1 MPTASEL
8 IHSSMRLIG
17 AIAAG
22 ELLETAE
29 LNDALVTLNQMMA
42 SWSTERLT
50 VYEIRRDSF
59 ALSGSP
65 SYTMGP
71 SGIFV
76 AARPAQI
83 VAARA
88 SSGTYGRGLTIVDVN
103 RWTEI
108 LERGGAVNLP
118 MKAFVDYAS
127 PLATVHLW
135 PVPAAGTV
143 IELYTLQEYTTFPDG
158 VAAPAGPPPPVHNFT
173 PQRMTYTLPGGSGS
187 FTIGPGGQL
196 AMPRPARCDAIA
208 AASGTYRRTVEIVS
222 ALEWSTMLEPSGA
235 PITVPLEMYV
245 QYGYPAVTLNL
256 WPVPATGT
264 LEVQSLAALT
274 ALAALTTPVDF
285 PPGYEA
291 AIRYNLAVTL
301 LPEYPRSEAD
311 PSLPAQAQNYKAS
324 LVQLN
329 TATQRLGGL
338 PPAEAPSMETQTVQ
352 TR

>member
-17 AIAAG
+17 AIASG
-22 ELLETAE
+22 ETLETNE
-29 LNDALVTLNQMMA
+29 LNDALVSLNQMLA
-42 SWSTERLT
+42 SWSTERVT

-59 ALSGSP
+59 PLTGVQ

-71 SGIFV
+71 AGVFS
-76 AARPAQI
+76 AARPTQI

-88 SSGTYGRGLTIVDVN
+88 SIGNYGRGLKIVDVN

-118 MKAFVDYAS
+118 MKAFVDYAF
-127 PLATVHLW
+127 PLATVYLW
-135 PVPAAGTV
+135 PVPVAGTL
-143 IELYTLQEYTTFPDG
+143 IELYCLQEYTTFVDG
-158 VAAPAGPPPPVHNFT
+158 IAPAGPPPPLHNFE
-173 PQRMTYTLPGGSGS
+173 PQRLTYTVSGSTGS

-208 AASGTYRRTVEIVS
+208 ASSGTYRRPVEIVS
-222 ALEWSTMLEPSGA
+222 SAEWSTMLEPSGA
-235 PITVPLEMYV
+235 AISVPMELYV
-245 QYGYPAVTLNL
+245 DYGYPAVTLNL
-256 WPVPATGT
+256 WPIGTTGGSI
-264 LEVQSLAALT
+264 EVHSLQAFAAFAALT
-274 ALAALTTPVDF
+274 DTVAL

-291 AIRYNLAVTL
+291 AIRYNLAVAL
-301 LPEYPRSEAD
+301 LPEYPRSEVD
-311 PSLPAQAQNYKAS
+311 PTLLQQAQSYKAS

-329 TATQRLGGL
+329 TQTQRLGGL
-338 PPAEAPSMETQTVQ
+338 PPAEIAPSELQTVQ

>member
-22 ELLETAE
+22 EALEINE
-29 LNDALVTLNQMMA
+29 LNDGLITLNQMMA
-42 SWSTERLT
+42 SWSTERVT

-59 ALSGSP
+59 SLSSAQ

-71 SGIFV
+71 SGVFS
-76 AARPAQI
+76 APRPTQI

-88 SSGTYGRGLTIVDVN
+88 SSGNYGRGLTIVDVN
-103 RWTEI
+103 RWTQI

-118 MKAFVDYAS
+118 MRAFVDYNS

-135 PVPAAGTV
+135 PVPVAGTV
-143 IELYTLQEYTTFPDG
+143 IELYTMQEFTTFPD
-158 VAAPAGPPPPVHNFT
+158 AIASPNPPPPPMHNFV
-173 PQRMTYTLPGGSGS
+173 PQRMTYTMPGGSGS

-196 AMPRPARCDAIA
+196 AAPRPARCDAIA
-208 AASGTYRRTVEIVS
+208 ASSGTYRGVVDIVP
-222 ALEWSTMLEPSGA
+222 AAVWSTMLEPSGA
-235 PITVPLEMYV
+235 TITVPMELYV
-245 QYGYPAVTLNL
+245 DYGYPAVTLNL
-256 WPVPATGT
+256 WPVPQSGGS
-264 LEVQSLAALT
+264 LEVHSLQAFAAFAALT
-274 ALAALTTPVDF
+274 DVVNL

-291 AIRYNLAVTL
+291 AIRYNLAVAL

-329 TATQRLGGL
+329 ASTQMLAQA
-338 PPAEAPSMETQTVQ
+338 PAAGAG
-352 TR
+352 

>member
-17 AIAAG
+17 AIASG
-22 ELLETAE
+22 ETLETAE
-29 LNDALVTLNQMMA
+29 LNDSLVTLNQLLA
-42 SWSTERLT
+42 SWSTERVT

-59 ALSGSP
+59 PLTGAQ

-71 SGIFV
+71 SGVFS
-76 AARPAQI
+76 AARPTQI

-88 SSGTYGRGLTIVDVN
+88 SNGNYGRGLSIVDVN

-158 VAAPAGPPPPVHNFT
+158 VAAPPNGPPPPVHNFT

-187 FTIGPGGQL
+187 FTVGPGGQL

-208 AASGTYRRTVEIVS
+208 AASGTYRRPVDIVS
-222 ALEWSTMLEPSGA
+222 SLEWSTMLEPSGA
-235 PITVPLEMYV
+235 PITVPMELYV
-245 QYGYPAVTLNL
+245 DYGYPAVTLNL
-256 WPVPATGT
+256 WPVGSGT
-264 LEVQSLAALT
+264 IEVHSLQALQSFAAIGDVVNL
-274 ALAALTTPVDF
+274 

-291 AIRYNLAVTL
+291 AIRYNLAVAL

-329 TATQRLGGL
+329 TQTQRLGGL
-338 PPAEAPSMETQTVQ
+338 PPAESPAVETQTVQ

>member
-22 ELLETAE
+22 ETLETAE
-29 LNDALVTLNQMMA
+29 LNDGMVTLNQMMA
-42 SWSTERLT
+42 SWSAERVT

-59 ALSGSP
+59 PLTGSQ

-71 SGIFV
+71 AGAFS
-76 AARPAQI
+76 ATRPTQI

-88 SSGTYGRGLTIVDVN
+88 SSGNYGRGLRIIDVN
-103 RWTEI
+103 RWAEI

-118 MKAFVDYAS
+118 MRAFVDYNS

-135 PVPAAGTV
+135 PVPIAGTL
-143 IELYTLQEYTTFPDG
+143 IELYTLQEFTTFPD
-158 VAAPAGPPPPVHNFT
+158 AIASPNPPPPPMHNFV
-173 PQRMTYTLPGGSGS
+173 PQRMTHTLAGGTSS

-208 AASGTYRRTVEIVS
+208 ASTGTYRGTVQIVS
-222 ALEWSTMLEPSGA
+222 AAEWSTMLEPSGA
-235 PITVPLEMYV
+235 AITVPMELYV
-245 QYGYPAVTLNL
+245 DYGYPAVTLNV
-256 WPVPATGT
+256 WPVPQGGT
-264 LEVQSLAALT
+264 IEVHSLQALQNFASLT
-274 ALAALTTPVDF
+274 DPVAL

-291 AIRYNLAVTL
+291 AIRYNLAVAL
-301 LPEYPRSEAD
+301 LPEYPRSEVD
-311 PSLPAQAQNYKAS
+311 PSLMPQAQNYKAS

-329 TATQRLGGL
+329 QQNHTAMQAA
-338 PPAEAPSMETQTVQ
+338 PAAAIQ
-352 TR
+352 

>member
-22 ELLETAE
+22 EILETNE
-29 LNDALVTLNQMMA
+29 LNDALVTLNQLLA
-42 SWSTERLT
+42 SWSTERVT

-59 ALSGSP
+59 PLTGAP

-71 SGIFV
+71 AGVF
-76 AARPAQI
+76 AAPRPTQI

-88 SSGTYGRGLTIVDVN
+88 STANFGRGLTLIDVN
-103 RWTEI
+103 RWSEI

-127 PLATVHLW
+127 PLATVYLW

-158 VAAPAGPPPPVHNFT
+158 VAAPNGPPPPVHNFT
-173 PQRMTYTLPGGSGS
+173 PQRLTYTVPGGSGS
-187 FTIGPGGQL
+187 FTVGPGGQL

-208 AASGTYRRTVEIVS
+208 AASGTYRRAVEIVS
-222 ALEWSTMLEPSGA
+222 ALEWSTMIEPSGA

-245 QYGYPAVTLNL
+245 QYGYPAVTLSL
-256 WPVPATGT
+256 WPVAATGT
-264 LEVQSLAALT
+264 LEVHSLAALT
-274 ALAALTTPVDF
+274 AFVALTDTVNL
-285 PPGYEA
+285 PPGYEL
-291 AIRYNLAVTL
+291 AIRYNLAVAL
-301 LPEYPRSEAD
+301 LPEYPRSEVD
-311 PSLPAQAQNYKAS
+311 PTLLPQAQNYKAS

-329 TATQRLGGL
+329 TQTQRLGGL
-338 PPAEAPSMETQTVQ
+338 PPAETAPTELTTVQ